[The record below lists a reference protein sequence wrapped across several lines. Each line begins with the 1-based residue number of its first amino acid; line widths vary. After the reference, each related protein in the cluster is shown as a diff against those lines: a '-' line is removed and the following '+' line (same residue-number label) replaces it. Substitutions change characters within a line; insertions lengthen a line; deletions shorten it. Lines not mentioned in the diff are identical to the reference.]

1 MVTSEECDMSG
12 VFELETKKQTQCFNT
27 IMTPIDKI
35 SKKDYNPYT
44 KRNRDKATEKTAKSK
59 LMN

>member
-44 KRNRDKATEKTAKSK
+44 KRNRDKSDRKDS
-59 LMN
+59 